1 MISLRFALRLTAFA
15 AALHAAPVLAHE
27 GHDHGEAPKPIIV
40 SDKPTLEAS
49 SADFELAGITDGK
62 RIILHLD
69 RTTTNRPVL
78 GASVEAMIGG
88 ATVAAAGGADGVYR
102 LELPAPLPPGGH
114 DFTFT
119 VAADDVA
126 DLLVGAVNIPA
137 AGAPSLTAAAPPRRL
152 PDGSLYVP
160 KATQHLLEVRT
171 VVAATQEATRTAQLI
186 GQVAPDPNGGGHVQ
200 ATQSGRIEPGEHG
213 LPYVGQRVEAG
224 QVLAYVAPAVNVVDR
239 SGIQQQIALVEQEL
253 TIAEARLARLRK
265 LEGSVPQREIDEA
278 ETTLRGFERRRAALS
293 PTLTVKEALRA
304 PISGVVAANN
314 VKAGQVVDSRDQVL
328 FEIVDPARLMVEASA
343 FDPKVAD
350 SQGTATATTGDGAL
364 LRLERVGSGIVMK
377 QQAIALHYRIVS
389 PPPGLVIGLPV
400 RIIVQLEGTTTGV
413 VVPRKSVTRGPGGLP
428 VVWRH
433 DSALRFVAHPVR
445 FEPVDSENV
454 VIVAG
459 VEPGARI
466 VADGAGLLNQ
476 VR

>member
-1 MISLRFALRLTAFA
+1 MNLRRFSLCFAAFA
-15 AALHAAPVLAHE
+15 AFCAGPVLAHE
-27 GHDHGEAPKPIIV
+27 GHDHGEAPKPLII
-40 SDKPTLEAS
+40 SDKPILEAS
-49 SADFELAGITDGK
+49 SADFELAAIYDG
-62 RIILHLD
+62 RRLVVHLD
-69 RTTTNRPVL
+69 RAATNQPVR
-78 GASVEAMIGG
+78 G
-88 ATVAAAGGADGVYR
+88 ATLEATTGDKTLVAVGGGDGVYR
-102 LELPAPLPPGGH
+102 IELPAPLPPGGH

-119 VAADDVA
+119 VTAEDAA
-126 DLLVGAVNIPA
+126 DLLIGALQVPA
-137 AGAPSLTAAAPPRRL
+137 AGAPALIAADPPRRL

-160 KATQHLLEVRT
+160 KITQHLLEVRT
-171 VVAATQEATRTAQLI
+171 VVAAMQEVARTAQII

-239 SGIQQQIALVEQEL
+239 SGVQQQIALVEQEL

-304 PISGVVAANN
+304 PISGVVAAGN

-328 FEIVDPARLMVEASA
+328 FEIVDPAKLMVEATA

-350 SQGTATATTGDGAL
+350 SHEKASAAAADGAL
-364 LRLERVGSGIVMK
+364 LELERVGSGIVMK
-377 QQAIALHYRIVS
+377 QQAIPLYYRIVS
-389 PPPGLVIGLPV
+389 PPPGLTIGQPV
-400 RIIVQLEGTTTGV
+400 RVVVRLTGTATGV
-413 VVPRKSVTRGPGGLP
+413 VVPRKSVTRGPGGQP

-445 FEPVDSENV
+445 FEPVDGENV
-454 VIVAG
+454 VLLAG